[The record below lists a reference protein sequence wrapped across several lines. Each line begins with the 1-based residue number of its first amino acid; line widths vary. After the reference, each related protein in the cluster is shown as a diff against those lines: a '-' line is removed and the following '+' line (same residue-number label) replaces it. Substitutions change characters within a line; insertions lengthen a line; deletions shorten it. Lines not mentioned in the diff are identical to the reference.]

1 MHYKP
6 AQQDGGFDVRT
17 RKATEY
23 GLSEYMSTK
32 DTQFESTIKA
42 ILVTAANTKINWY
55 GNFDKKHS
63 QPKDLWVFTMQL
75 HRFVFSQR
83 LALEVDTKVSL
94 AVGL

>member
-32 DTQFESTIKA
+32 DTQFENTIKA
-42 ILVTAANTKINWY
+42 ILVAAANTKINWY
-55 GNFDKKHS
+55 GIFHS
-63 QPKDLWVFTMQL
+63 RKTCECSPCNSIDLYSVN
-75 HRFVFSQR
+75 V
-83 LALEVDTKVSL
+83 
-94 AVGL
+94 

>member
-42 ILVTAANTKINWY
+42 ILVAAANTKIN
-55 GNFDKKHS
+55 
-63 QPKDLWVFTMQL
+63 
-75 HRFVFSQR
+75 
-83 LALEVDTKVSL
+83 
-94 AVGL
+94 